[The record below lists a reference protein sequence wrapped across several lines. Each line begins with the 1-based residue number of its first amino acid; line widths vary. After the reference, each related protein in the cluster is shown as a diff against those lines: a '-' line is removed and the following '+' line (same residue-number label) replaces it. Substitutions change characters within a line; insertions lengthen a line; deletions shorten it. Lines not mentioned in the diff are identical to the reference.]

1 MSNKSLKSQATHGV
15 LWSAIDKFAVQA
27 GQFIIGIVLARLLMP
42 KDFGLIGMLSIFI
55 AISQSFIDS
64 GMGSGLIQKR
74 NRTDVD
80 FSTVFVFNFFVSLF
94 FYIVLY
100 ITAPYIADFYN
111 APQLV
116 SITRVLSLNIVINSL
131 AIVQRS
137 KLTINIDFKTH
148 AKVNVI
154 RVVVGGLS
162 ALILAFLGWGVWAL
176 VAQNI
181 IGSFAAVVSIWYLSR
196 WKPSLRFSKESF
208 KSLFSYGSKLLIAGI
223 YAQTLNN
230 VYNIAIG
237 KAYSSSELG
246 HYTRAKSF
254 AELSAGTVSSIL
266 QQVTF
271 PILASLQGDRKRMVS
286 VYSRLIRMTAF
297 FIFPIMTL
305 LSLLA
310 DPLVRVLLGEN
321 WIPVIVLLQ
330 WTSFARIVTPIS
342 AVNMNILNAV
352 GRSDLFL
359 KVDLSKLPIIVI
371 AMLITIPL
379 GVKAI
384 VIGSVVTSAIS
395 FFINAYM
402 PGRLFGYGAM
412 KQLKDM
418 LPIFISIIIMS
429 ICVYTSIYF
438 INNYLIKLI
447 VGGIVGVLSY
457 WIIVNILKVEEV
469 KEIKSSIDKILVRL
483 NVKK

>member
-1 MSNKSLKSQATHGV
+1 MTNKSLKSQATHGM

-74 NRTDVD
+74 DRTDVD

-100 ITAPYIADFYN
+100 ITAPYIAEFYN

-137 KLTINIDFKTH
+137 KLTIKIDFKTL
-148 AKVNVI
+148 AKVNVV
-154 RVVVGGLS
+154 RVVVGGLG
-162 ALILAFLGWGVWAL
+162 ALVLAYIGWGVWAL
-176 VAQNI
+176 VAQQI
-181 IGSFAAVVSIWYLSR
+181 IGSLASVVAIWYLSR
-196 WKPSLRFSKESF
+196 WKPSVRFSKDSF
-208 KSLFSYGSKLLIAGI
+208 KALFGYGSKLLAAGI

-246 HYTRAKSF
+246 FFTRAKSF
-254 AELSAGTVSSIL
+254 SDLSAGTVTSIL

-271 PILASLQGDRKRMVS
+271 PILASLQGDRERMVS
-286 VYSRLIRMTAF
+286 VYSRLIRMSAF

-310 DPLVRVLLGEN
+310 DPLVRILLGEN
-321 WIPVIVLLQ
+321 WLSVVVLLQ
-330 WTSFARIVTPIS
+330 WTSFSRIAYPIS

-359 KVDLSKLPIIVI
+359 KVDLSKAPIVI
-371 AMLITIPL
+371 LTMIITIPL
-379 GVKAI
+379 GIKAM
-384 VIGSVVTSAIS
+384 VMGQVVTSLIS

-402 PGRLFGYGAM
+402 PGRLFGYGAFA
-412 KQLKDM
+412 QLKDM
-418 LPIFISIIIMS
+418 IPVFIATGVMALV
-429 ICVYTSIYF
+429 VYIVGYTLE
-438 INNYLIKLI
+438 NNYLRLI
-447 VGGIVGVLSY
+447 LGGISGLVTYGGMAYL
-457 WIIVNILKVEEV
+457 LKIEEVEEV
-469 KEIKSSIDKILVRL
+469 KGVLSKMRNRK
-483 NVKK
+483 